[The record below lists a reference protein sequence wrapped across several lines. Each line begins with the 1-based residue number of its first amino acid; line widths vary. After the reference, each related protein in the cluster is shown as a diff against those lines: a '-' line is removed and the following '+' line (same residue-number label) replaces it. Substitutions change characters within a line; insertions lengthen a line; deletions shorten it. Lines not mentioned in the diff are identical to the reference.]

1 MSCESC
7 LNKELPGS
15 GNTQCKGPEAGAIDE
30 GDFFF
35 ILYRKFFLFFFLSSH
50 SNWNKWDIMQLIKI
64 ML

>member
-7 LNKELPGS
+7 LNKELLGS

-30 GDFFF
+30 GDFFLF
-35 ILYRKFFLFFFLSSH
+35 YTVSFFFFFLSSH